1 MRPARE
7 MPRPRRRTFRG
18 GRVALAVGLVMMIV
32 LILSLRGVA
41 RIYTDYLWF
50 DSLGRGD
57 VWTGVVGVRI
67 GLAVAFSVVFALLL
81 WVNLVVADRL
91 GPDPL
96 ARTPG
101 PEDELLAHYHR
112 VVGPRIALVRA
123 GIAAF
128 LGLIVGVPAANHWN
142 EWILFRHAESFG
154 IDDPLFHRDIGFY
167 VFRLPFL
174 SFMLDWFFG
183 AVMFVLVLTAIA
195 HYLNGGIRL
204 QTPGERADPAG
215 QGARVG
221 AAGRART
228 AEGPGLLVPAFR
240 AHDLH
245 PGFRQRCR
253 VHRCRGSPAGHQPAP
268 GHLAVL
274 GAAAPVEHTAPRLG
288 LAGGGGGV
296 VGVRR
301 HPGRR
306 HLPGVRA
313 VAHGESGRIP
323 TRGVVH
329 RSQHRSDRVAFG
341 LDSITTE
348 RVTYDEDID
357 AAELR
362 ASGTV
367 LRNVRLLDPL
377 ITGEAFERLQ
387 RGRNVYRFLG
397 NVGSDQLDVDRYM
410 INGEVSSVVVGV
422 RGLDVDNA
430 DGWENKHVGF
440 THGYGI
446 AVAQAQGTTASGAPS
461 FIAGGLPQLQSSD
474 LPEALEFPQ
483 IYVGEDLEGYAI
495 VGADRDEVDFTS
507 DDQQTSLSRYRGADG
522 VALDSF
528 LRRASFALRFGQFE
542 PLLSSFLTDESRV
555 IYNRDVSDRLETL
568 APFFQWGDPYPV
580 VHDGRVVYIADGYTT
595 TDDYPY
601 AQQASASVRRGS
613 SLVGPFNYVRNSVKA
628 VVDAYDG
635 TVTLYRT
642 PSPDPIADAYQRAF
656 PDLFEPYSELPADL
670 VAHLKYPDALFRV
683 QTAVWSR
690 YHVTESDR
698 FHSGDN
704 AWSLAQDPGREGDG
718 GNGSSGAATAAGVV
732 PASSSQD
739 PMDPVHGVYQLPGR
753 DDAEFAALRAFVA
766 SASATASEGS
776 LDELTAFMVGRSEG
790 ANYGTLVEY
799 EMLAGQQ
806 FDIPSPTLAD
816 QRIRNEQDV
825 GRFQTELGQR
835 GSEIRFG
842 EMQLVPIGNSILYVR
857 PLFVRA
863 EGENAVP
870 ELEAVIVALGAD
882 VVMADDLESG
892 LEELV
897 NASLDDV
904 FSRELTDIGSGAT
917 DSGDSGDGATG
928 DEPETD
934 EVVDVETLLAEVLRL
949 QAEADEALQLGGV
962 AGLAEFADLQEEI
975 RGLLEQAYEAAGG
988 TIVDPEAA
996 DGSASTTTTEAPG
1009 GDA

>member
-1 MRPARE
+1 MRPARD

-18 GRVALAVGLVMMIV
+18 GRVAIAIGLAMLIV

-67 GLAVAFSVVFALLL
+67 GLAVVFSVFFALLL

-96 ARTPG
+96 TRTLG

-112 VVGPRIALVRA
+112 VIGPRIALVRT
-123 GIAAF
+123 GIAAL

-142 EWILFRHAESFG
+142 EWILFRNAESFG
-154 IDDPLFHRDIGFY
+154 IDDPLFHRDVGFY
-167 VFRLPFL
+167 IFRLPFL
-174 SFMLDWFFG
+174 SFVLDWAFG

-204 QTPGERADPAG
+204 QTPGERATPL
-215 QGARVG
+215 VKVHVSVLL
-221 AAGRART
+221 AA
-228 AEGPGLLVPAFR
+228 
-240 AHDLH
+240 
-245 PGFRQRCR
+245 
-253 VHRCRGSPAGHQPAP
+253 
-268 GHLAVL
+268 LAVL
-274 GAAAPVEHTAPRLG
+274 KGIDYWFQRFELTTSTNGFVNGAGYTDVEARLPAINLL
-288 LAGGGGGV
+288 LAISLFSALLLV
-296 VGVRR
+296 WNIRR
-301 HPGRR
+301 RGWA
-306 HLPGVRA
+306 LPA
-313 VAHGESGRIP
+313 VAVGLWAFVAILVGAIYPAFVQWRTVNPAES
-323 TRGVVH
+323 TREALYIERNIGAT
-329 RSQHRSDRVAFG
+329 RAAFG
-341 LDSITTE
+341 LDTITSE
-348 RVTYDEDID
+348 QVTYDEDID

-362 ASGTV
+362 ASATV
-367 LRNVRLLDPL
+367 LRNIRVLDPL

-397 NVGSDQLDVDRYM
+397 NIGSDQLDVDRYT
-410 INGEVSSVVVGV
+410 IDGELSSVVLGV

-430 DGWENKHVGF
+430 EGWENKHVGF

-446 AVAQAQGTTASGAPS
+446 AVAPAQGTTASGAPL
-461 FIAGGLPQLQSSD
+461 FIAGGLPLQSSEF
-474 LPEALEFPQ
+474 PEPLDHPQ
-483 IYVGEDLEGYAI
+483 IYVGENLEGYAI
-495 VGADRDEVDFTS
+495 IGANREEVDYTS
-507 DDQQTSLSRYRGADG
+507 DDQQTELTTYEGEDG
-522 VALDSF
+522 VRLDSF
-528 LRRASFALRFGQFE
+528 IRRASFALRFGQFE
-542 PLLSSFLTDESRV
+542 PLLSSFLTDNSRV
-555 IYNRDVSDRLETL
+555 IFNRDVSDRLETL

-601 AQQASASVRRGS
+601 AQQTSAAVRRGS
-613 SLVGPFNYVRNSVKA
+613 GLVGPFNYVRNSVKA

-642 PSPDPIADAYQRAF
+642 PSPDPIADAYERAF
-656 PDLFEPYSELPADL
+656 PDLFEPYADLPADL

-690 YHVTESDR
+690 YHVDESSR

-718 GNGSSGAATAAGVV
+718 STTDTSATVAGV
-732 PASSSQD
+732 PAASNSLG
-739 PMDPVHGVYQLPGR
+739 PMDPVHGVYQLPGN

-766 SASATASEGS
+766 SASATAGEGS
-776 LDELTAFMVGRSEG
+776 LDELTAFMVGRSDG

-806 FDIPSPTLAD
+806 FDIASPTLAD

-835 GSEIRFG
+835 GSEVRFG
-842 EMQLVPIGNSILYVR
+842 EMQLVPIGNSIVYVR

-863 EGENAVP
+863 EGANAVP

-892 LEELV
+892 LEELIG
-897 NASLDDV
+897 APLDDV
-904 FSRELTDIGSGAT
+904 FDTDLADIGT
-917 DSGDSGDGATG
+917 DGTGGEIPDGTEG
-928 DEPETD
+928 ESTVPE
-934 EVVDVETLLAEVLRL
+934 VRDVSSLLAEALQL
-949 QAEADEALQLGGV
+949 QAEADEALQLGG
-962 AGLAEFADLQEEI
+962 AGGLAQYAELQEQI
-975 RGLLEQAYEAAGG
+975 RDLLEQAFEAAGG
-988 TIVDPEAA
+988 TLDEPAVSADPT
-996 DGSASTTTTEAPG
+996 STTTTTEAV
-1009 GDA
+1009 GDG